1 MRRLAAILLI
11 VLLGGV
17 PAFSAFAAASASSD
31 LPACCKKDGAHMCA
45 MRHGRA
51 KQEDGNAKLFAYC
64 PFAGKGTPAVPGQ
77 RVGNPVAANSV
88 VAPLAASNLDAKAPA
103 FVFASTS
110 FLPNSK
116 RGPPSISLWS

>member
-1 MRRLAAILLI
+1 MYRRITTLFLL
-11 VLLGGV
+11 LLFSVG
-17 PAFSAFAAASASSD
+17 PIFSALATASASSD
-31 LPACCKKDGAHMCA
+31 VPACCKKNGAHMCSV
-45 MRHGRA
+45 RHGQA

-64 PFAGKGTPAVPGQ
+64 PFAGKGTPAFPGP

-88 VAPLAASNLDAKAPA
+88 VAPVAASNLDAKAAA

-116 RGPPSISLWS
+116 RGPPSSSL

>member
-1 MRRLAAILLI
+1 
-11 VLLGGV
+11 
-17 PAFSAFAAASASSD
+17 
-31 LPACCKKDGAHMCA
+31 MCA

-77 RVGNPVAANSV
+77 RFGNVVEANSV
-88 VAPLAASNLDAKAPA
+88 VAPLAASNLDAKSPA

-116 RGPPSISLWS
+116 RGPPFISLWS